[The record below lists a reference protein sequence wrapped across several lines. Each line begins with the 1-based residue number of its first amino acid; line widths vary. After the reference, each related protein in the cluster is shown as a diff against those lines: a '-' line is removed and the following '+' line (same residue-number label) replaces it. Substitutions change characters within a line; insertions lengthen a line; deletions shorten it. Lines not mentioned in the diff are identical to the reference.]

1 MSTTTKNTK
10 PATRPA
16 NFTKKV
22 WDETT
27 FRVYNGLV
35 KLVKGEI
42 TLSQFTSHPVVKN
55 LFESCGIAKT
65 PEERQIQT
73 VSLIISMAKDRT
85 SNHVKE
91 RHIMP
96 IYTLRKFFNGG
107 YAEKSALPVTYK
119 EPKAP
124 KATDQKAKKGQ
135 KKGAQKKTVKFANA
149 EEFLKALPEDKRD
162 ELANALVAMASAQM
176 GLEEVA

>member
-1 MSTTTKNTK
+1 MSKLNTTTK

-124 KATDQKAKKGQ
+124 KATDQKAKKG
-135 KKGAQKKTVKFANA
+135 AQKKTVKFANA